1 MFLWAIRTHEP
12 WTIATVLTTTIL
24 CAALVAALIFAVKRR
39 NR

>member
-24 CAALVAALIFAVKRR
+24 CAALVAALIFVVQRR